1 MINKK
6 SFLLLLLLI
15 TTVQI
20 SIAQVKGNV
29 QQMRSYNNK
38 FQVDDSYI
46 NPYEAPQQQQQ
57 RSNSQ
62 FNLPYAH
69 VPNDHTV
76 YLDAKI
82 LMNVEADKY
91 VAIFNLIQLGET
103 AQQAD
108 ELMGARISGFTNDLI
123 KLGIPAKNVSI
134 DMLTLLPVFEREMEK
149 KLFSKSYNEV
159 PKGFE
164 LQKNIHVLFDKSEL
178 MDKIIT
184 IGAKHEIY
192 ELVLV
197 NYYVEDVEAVQD
209 TLRNEAIRLINKKA
223 DAFKGLG
230 MSLSEEYHI
239 VAEKGGAALPG
250 ERYADYKAFSS
261 SSVEAIKRKTGV
273 KEAKKT
279 TVYYYDPVTATGY
292 DKVINPVIS
301 KPVVQYAYNI
311 RVKYLIKPPKEE
323 EKQEKEYWI
332 ITPNGDLKPVN
343 LK

>member
-1 MINKK
+1 MIL
-6 SFLLLLLLI
+6 SFLLLMAS
-15 TTVQI
+15 VQM
-20 SIAQVKGNV
+20 SFAQVKGNV
-29 QQMRSYNNK
+29 QQMRSYNNEISIDQLIDAPSGYQQAQSTTSNR
-38 FQVDDSYI
+38 FNVPQAYI
-46 NPYEAPQQQQQ
+46 
-57 RSNSQ
+57 S
-62 FNLPYAH
+62 
-69 VPNDHTV
+69 NDHTV

-108 ELMGARISGFTNDLI
+108 ELMHKRINGFTADLAD
-123 KLGIPAKNVSI
+123 LGIPVENVSI
-134 DMLTLLPVFEREMEK
+134 DMLSLLPVFEREMEK
-149 KLFSKSYNEV
+149 KLFSKNYNEV

-164 LQKNIHVLFDKSEL
+164 LQKNIHVLFDKSEV

-209 TLRNEAIRLINKKA
+209 SLRNEAIRLINKKA
-223 DAFKGLG
+223 KAFEGLG
-230 MSLSEEYHI
+230 LALSEEYHI
-239 VAEKGGAALPG
+239 VAEKGGIALPG
-250 ERYADYKAFSS
+250 ERYADYQAFSS

-279 TVYYYDPVTATGY
+279 TVYYYDPVTAAGY
-292 DKVINPVIS
+292 DKVINPVIA
-301 KPVVQYAYNI
+301 KPVVQYAYNL

-323 EKQEKEYWI
+323 VKQEKEYWI